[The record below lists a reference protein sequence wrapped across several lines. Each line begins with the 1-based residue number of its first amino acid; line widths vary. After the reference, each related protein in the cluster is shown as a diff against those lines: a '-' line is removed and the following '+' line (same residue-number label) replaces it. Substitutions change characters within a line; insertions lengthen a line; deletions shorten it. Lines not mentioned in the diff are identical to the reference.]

1 MTEKS
6 GKNVSKKPADA
17 GVLGSLP
24 STRPARIG
32 GDRRTATRTKAR
44 AETTTTGARAK
55 PRSRVTATRPAAP
68 RTKAADA
75 RTAPPPEP
83 EPRRAPGPPR
93 GTELVGTAVQA
104 AGELAQI
111 GLTVGSQIL
120 RRAASRFPRP

>member
-1 MTEKS
+1 MTEKP
-6 GKNVSKKPADA
+6 GKNRSQKPADA

-32 GDRRTATRTKAR
+32 GERRTPAPTKAR
-44 AETTTTGARAK
+44 TTAARER
-55 PRSRVTATRPAAP
+55 PRSKVTATRPAAP

-75 RTAPPPEP
+75 RTTPPPEP
-83 EPRRAPGPPR
+83 APRRAPGPPR

-111 GLTVGSQIL
+111 GLTVGRQVFK
-120 RRAASRFPRP
+120 RAANRFPRP